1 MSQTTITL
9 AFEQWKAQQ
18 GMTGEA
24 VLLDEFVFASVPGL
38 NPDQPI
44 DRSEAMPPAD
54 QIVYRQSVTR
64 KGVVNESA
72 VVHSVVLGAD
82 VGDFSFNWIGL
93 INKASGTLAMIV
105 HAPVQ
110 QKLKTKEGQQGNVL
124 TRSFLMEYNG
134 AQTET
139 GINTPAETWQ
149 IDFTARMAG
158 MDERQR
164 LENIDIYGAAAFFCD
179 GWLVGKNGNQFY
191 VTSGAGYVAGLRAQL
206 GANQNITV
214 TTMPVNV
221 WLDVCWV
228 GTLASAWEVQSKVTV
243 AGSLAD
249 YEQNGVK
256 HHVFALASIDA
267 NGVITDLRQKGS
279 LGEQQANSDYVRKDK
294 NLADLKDKAEARRT
308 LELKSAA
315 LHDITESLLD
325 KTPGK
330 VMKVGDFGIGGDT
343 VSIPGGTSI
352 QSYFIGKPTG
362 KYRGGA
368 DITNTACQ
376 GSPWYE
382 FDWMSH
388 IADLYGFLV
397 EYAADGRAAIH
408 VLNDGKWSGIYYLLT
423 SAGGSFNSTFKFG
436 RVETLP
442 QEQNA
447 AVLFSRQGDAGSI
460 VSGSAFNWYGNQ
472 IETGIVRGASDNTWG
487 YATRLNGKDLIV
499 VDQQANVTV
508 SGSQVVLRGDER
520 KHFSI
525 QNQDGTARA
534 YIWKEKGG
542 NGIHISNGADGG
554 GDFVFA
560 TDGRLYTPVAVA
572 AGSALLTNTGDV
584 YGEAWG
590 GWLSA
595 RVTAATPPGIPMPW
609 PGVNPPA
616 GWIVCVGQSFNTQL
630 YPQLAAAYP
639 AGYLPDMRGVFIR
652 GWDNGRGIDPGRG
665 ISSLQYGQAP
675 ASGFARGQWGNYAQ
689 LNRGIN
695 VQIGTDNDG
704 YPIVTQESE
713 SQRET
718 RPINVAFN
726 YIVRAA

>member
-1 MSQTTITL
+1 MSQTVITT
-9 AFEQWKAQQ
+9 AFEHLKAQQ
-18 GMTGEA
+18 AATGDA
-24 VLLDEFVFASVPGL
+24 VVLDGFIFANVPNL
-38 NPDQPI
+38 DITSPI
-44 DRSEAMPPAD
+44 DPGEGPPPD
-54 QIVYRQSVTR
+54 GQIVYRADVAMT
-64 KGVVNESA
+64 GVVNENA
-72 VVHSVVLGAD
+72 VVYSVTLGTA
-82 VGDFSFNWIGL
+82 VGAFDFNWVGL
-93 INKASGTLAMIV
+93 VNKASGTLAMIV
-105 HAPVQ
+105 HAPLQSKVANAA
-110 QKLKTKEGQQGNVL
+110 GVQGNVL
-124 TRSFLMEYNG
+124 TRSFLMEYDG
-134 AQTET
+134 AKKET
-139 GINTPAETWQ
+139 QITTPAETWQ
-149 IDFTARMAG
+149 IDFTARLAG
-158 MDERQR
+158 MDGRQR
-164 LENIDIYGAAAFFCD
+164 LENIDIYGAGAFFGD
-179 GWLVGKNGNQFY
+179 GWLVGKNGNQYF
-191 VTSGAGYVAGLRAQL
+191 VTKGAGYVAGLRAEL
-206 GANQNITV
+206 DANQNITV
-214 TTMPVNV
+214 TTKPVRV
-221 WLDVCWV
+221 WLDVCWT
-228 GTLASAWEVQSKVTV
+228 GTLTSVWSTQSKVTV
-243 AGSLAD
+243 ADSLAD

-256 HHVFALASIDA
+256 HYVFALASIDA
-267 NGVITDLRQKGS
+267 NGVITDLRPKGS
-279 LGEQQANSDYVRKDK
+279 LGEQQADKDFVRKDK
-294 NLADLKDKAEARRT
+294 NLADLKDKAEARRI

-315 LHDITESLLD
+315 LHDITESSLD
-325 KTPGK
+325 ITPGK

-368 DITNTACQ
+368 DITNTACP

-408 VLNDGKWSGIYYLLT
+408 VLSDGKWSGIYYLLT

-447 AVLFSRQGDAGSI
+447 AALFSRQGDAGSI
-460 VSGSAFNWYGNQ
+460 VSGSAFNWYGNK

-542 NGIHISNGADGG
+542 NGIHISNAADGG

-584 YGEAWG
+584 YGEVWG

-609 PGVNPPA
+609 PGVNPPD

>member
-18 GMTGEA
+18 GMTGEP

-64 KGVVNESA
+64 KGVVNENA

-164 LENIDIYGAAAFFCD
+164 LENIDIYGAAAFFGD

-243 AGSLAD
+243 AESLAD

-256 HHVFALASIDA
+256 HRVFALASIDA
-267 NGVITDLRQKGS
+267 NGGITDLRPKGS
-279 LGEQQANSDYVRKDK
+279 LGEQQASREFLRKDA
-294 NLADLKDKAEARRT
+294 NLSDIRDAVESRKHLGLKG
-308 LELKSAA
+308 AA
-315 LHDITESLLD
+315 VLD
-325 KTPGK
+325 
-330 VMKVGDFGIGGDT
+330 V
-343 VSIPGGTSI
+343 
-352 QSYFIGKPTG
+352 
-362 KYRGGA
+362 
-368 DITNTACQ
+368 
-376 GSPWYE
+376 
-382 FDWMSH
+382 
-388 IADLYGFLV
+388 
-397 EYAADGRAAIH
+397 GRAAGTVAAGDDTRI
-408 VLNDGKWSGIYYLLT
+408 VNALQKGNNLSDLEDKALSRASLELGSAATRDVADNASGALVPVGYKGNFKSECNHGAIDFATYPFVVGESLFIDVRSCTNNPPFLKQDFYFIDVICAT
-423 SAGGSFNSTFKFG
+423 NPAQGGRVSRPLIQFVSYGNST
-436 RVETLP
+436 
-442 QEQNA
+442 A
-447 AVLFSRQGDAGSI
+447 IYSI
-460 VSGSAFNWYGNQ
+460 R
-472 IETGIVRGASDNTWG
+472 ED
-487 YATRLNGKDLIV
+487 
-499 VDQQANVTV
+499 
-508 SGSQVVLRGDER
+508 
-520 KHFSI
+520 
-525 QNQDGTARA
+525 DGTAINWRYFKTVQFDASGESISINGGITA
-534 YIWKEKGG
+534 YSIDLHAGLNALADIYTHRNIWCD
-542 NGIHISNGADGG
+542 GIIQAQSG
-554 GDFVFA
+554 VFDSPGIRVYSPNNPPPG
-560 TDGRLYTPVAVA
+560 TVP
-572 AGSALLTNTGDV
+572 AGVPIPWPG
-584 YGEAWG
+584 
-590 GWLSA
+590 
-595 RVTAATPPGIPMPW
+595 TPPGGW
-609 PGVNPPA
+609 DYCA
-616 GWIVCVGQSFNTQL
+616 GQPFNGSL

-639 AGYLPDMRGVFIR
+639 NGYIPDMRGVFIR
-652 GWDNGRGIDPGRG
+652 GWDNGRGIDPGRA
-665 ISSLQYGQAP
+665 IMSLQYGQAP
-675 ASGFARGQWGNYAQ
+675 ASGFSRGQWGSYAQ

-695 VQIGTDNDG
+695 VMIGTDNDG

-726 YIVRAA
+726 YIVRLA